1 MQPDIRVDS
10 CRADAVLNDRET
22 LERPS
27 PHTHKISRL
36 EYVALVRAF
45 ELVKML
51 AFVGNV
57 DHSKFFR

>member
-27 PHTHKISRL
+27 PHTHKLRAL
-36 EYVALVRAF
+36 KYVAIVRALK
-45 ELVKML
+45 LVKML

-57 DHSKFFR
+57 DHSKLFR